1 MVLAAASN
9 PLALNATFIIEI
21 VVFLALLWLLR
32 RYVFPP
38 LDKALRARQAQIAQA
53 LGEAEQAR
61 KEAEQARLLDRQE
74 MADARLKAQEILDR
88 AQQLGEQLREELR
101 QKGEQEQQAMLERAR
116 AELAREREQ
125 AVLELRR
132 QVADLVML
140 ATTKV
145 LQEEL
150 DPTRQRRLIEQALK
164 EVDLSA

>member
-1 MVLAAASN
+1 MIVAATN
-9 PLALNATFIIEI
+9 PLAVNATFIVEI

-38 LDKALRARQAQIAQA
+38 LNNALKARQALIAQS
-53 LGEAEQAR
+53 LSEAEEAR
-61 KEAEQARLLDRQE
+61 KEAEQARTAEREE
-74 MADARLKAQEILDR
+74 MAEARAKAQEVLDR
-88 AQQLGEQLREELR
+88 AQKLGDQLRDELR
-101 QKGEQEQQAMLERAR
+101 LKGEQEQQAMLERAR

-132 QVADLVML
+132 QVADLVLL

-145 LQEEL
+145 RQEEL
-150 DPTRQRRLIEQALK
+150 NPTRQRKLIDQALK

>member
-1 MVLAAASN
+1 MIVAAAN
-9 PLALNATFIIEI
+9 PLALNATFIVEI

-38 LDKALRARQAQIAQA
+38 LNNALKARQALIAQS
-53 LGEAEQAR
+53 LSEAEEAR
-61 KEAEQARLLDRQE
+61 KEAEQARVAEREE
-74 MADARLKAQEILDR
+74 MAEARAKAQEFIDR
-88 AQQLGEQLREELR
+88 AQKLGDQLRDELR
-101 QKGEQEQQAMLERAR
+101 LKGEQDQQAMLERAR

-132 QVADLVML
+132 QVADLVL
-140 ATTKV
+140 RATTKV

-150 DPTRQRRLIEQALK
+150 NPTRQRKLIDQALK

>member
-1 MVLAAASN
+1 MVLASN
-9 PLALNATFIIEI
+9 PLTLNATFIVEI
-21 VVFLALLWLLR
+21 IVFLALLWLLS

-38 LDKALRARQAQIAQA
+38 LDRAIRSRQQQIAQA
-53 LGEAEQAR
+53 LGEAESAR
-61 KEAEQARLLDRQE
+61 KEAEQARVSERAE
-74 MADARLKAQEILDR
+74 MAEARAKAQEILDR

-101 QKGEQEQQAMLERAR
+101 QRGEQEQQAMLERAR

-125 AVLELRR
+125 AVAELRR
-132 QVADLVML
+132 QAADLVLL

-150 DPTRQRRLIEQALK
+150 DPARQRRLIDQALK

>member
-1 MVLAAASN
+1 MIVAATN
-9 PLALNATFIIEI
+9 PLALNATFIVEI

-32 RYVFPP
+32 HYVFPP
-38 LDKALRARQAQIAQA
+38 LNNALKARQALIAQS
-53 LGEAEQAR
+53 LSEAEEAR
-61 KEAEQARLLDRQE
+61 KEAERARLAEREE
-74 MADARLKAQEILDR
+74 MAEARAKAQEFIDR
-88 AQQLGEQLREELR
+88 AQKLGDQLREELR
-101 QKGEQEQQAMLERAR
+101 LKGEQDQQAMLERAR

-132 QVADLVML
+132 QVADLVVL

-150 DPTRQRRLIEQALK
+150 NPTRQRKLIDQALK

>member
-1 MVLAAASN
+1 MIVAATN
-9 PLALNATFIIEI
+9 PLAVNATFIVEI

-38 LDKALRARQAQIAQA
+38 LSNALKARQALIAQS
-53 LGEAEQAR
+53 LSEAEEAR
-61 KEAEQARLLDRQE
+61 KEAERARMAEREE
-74 MADARLKAQEILDR
+74 MAEARAKAQEVLDR
-88 AQQLGEQLREELR
+88 AQKLGDQLRDELR
-101 QKGEQEQQAMLERAR
+101 LKGEQEQQAMLERAR

-132 QVADLVML
+132 QVADLVLL

-150 DPTRQRRLIEQALK
+150 NPTRQRKLIDQALK

>member
-1 MVLAAASN
+1 MIVAATN
-9 PLALNATFIIEI
+9 PLAVNATFIVEI

-38 LDKALRARQAQIAQA
+38 LNNALKARQALIAQS
-53 LGEAEQAR
+53 LSEAEEAR
-61 KEAEQARLLDRQE
+61 KEAERARTAEREE
-74 MADARLKAQEILDR
+74 MAEARAKAQEVLDR
-88 AQQLGEQLREELR
+88 AQKLGDQLRDELR
-101 QKGEQEQQAMLERAR
+101 LKGEQEQQAMLERAR

-132 QVADLVML
+132 QVADLVLL

-150 DPTRQRRLIEQALK
+150 NPTRQRKLIDQALK

>member
-1 MVLAAASN
+1 MVLASN
-9 PLALNATFIIEI
+9 PLALNATFPVEI

-61 KEAEQARLLDRQE
+61 QEAEQARELDRQE

-125 AVLELRR
+125 ALLELRR

-150 DPTRQRRLIEQALK
+150 DPNRQRRLIEQALK

>member
-1 MVLAAASN
+1 MIVAATN
-9 PLALNATFIIEI
+9 PLAVNATFIVEI

-38 LDKALRARQAQIAQA
+38 LNNALKARQALIAQS
-53 LGEAEQAR
+53 LSEAEEAR
-61 KEAEQARLLDRQE
+61 KEAERARTAERD
-74 MADARLKAQEILDR
+74 
-88 AQQLGEQLREELR
+88 ELR
-101 QKGEQEQQAMLERAR
+101 LKGEQEQQAMLERAR

-132 QVADLVML
+132 QVADLVL
-140 ATTKV
+140 RATTKV

-150 DPTRQRRLIEQALK
+150 NPTRQRKLIDQALK

>member
-1 MVLAAASN
+1 MVLASN
-9 PLALNATFIIEI
+9 PLALNLTFPVEI

-61 KEAEQARLLDRQE
+61 KEAEQARELDRQE

-150 DPTRQRRLIEQALK
+150 DPARQRRLIEQALK

>member
-1 MVLAAASN
+1 MMVAAAN
-9 PLALNATFIIEI
+9 PLALNATFIVEI

-38 LDKALRARQAQIAQA
+38 LNRALLARQALIAQS
-53 LGEAEQAR
+53 LSEADEAR
-61 KEAEQARLLDRQE
+61 KEAERARAAERVE
-74 MADARLKAQEILDR
+74 MADARAKAQEVLDR
-88 AQQLGEQLREELR
+88 AQKLGDQLRDELR
-101 QKGEQEQQAMLERAR
+101 QKGEQDQQAMLERAR

-125 AVLELRR
+125 AVLEVRR

-150 DPTRQRRLIEQALK
+150 DPTRQRRLIDQALK

>member
-1 MVLAAASN
+1 MIVAAAN
-9 PLALNATFIIEI
+9 PLALNATFIVEI

-38 LDKALRARQAQIAQA
+38 LNNALKARQALIAQS
-53 LGEAEQAR
+53 LSEAEEAR
-61 KEAEQARLLDRQE
+61 KEAEQARVAEREE
-74 MADARLKAQEILDR
+74 MAEARAKAQEFIDR
-88 AQQLGEQLREELR
+88 AQKLGDQLRDELR
-101 QKGEQEQQAMLERAR
+101 LKGEQDQQAMLERAR

-132 QVADLVML
+132 QVADLVLL

-150 DPTRQRRLIEQALK
+150 NPTRQRKLIDQALK